1 MLVDSKSPLCC
12 SACEAKDEIGSSDT
26 VSGSAVAPPAA
37 AVAASSRVA
46 WQIKEF
52 HEASKEKY
60 FNRLAKREYLK
71 YSRFANRIYTKCHV

>member
-1 MLVDSKSPLCC
+1 
-12 SACEAKDEIGSSDT
+12 
-26 VSGSAVAPPAA
+26 VAPPAA
-37 AVAASSRVA
+37 AVAASPCVA